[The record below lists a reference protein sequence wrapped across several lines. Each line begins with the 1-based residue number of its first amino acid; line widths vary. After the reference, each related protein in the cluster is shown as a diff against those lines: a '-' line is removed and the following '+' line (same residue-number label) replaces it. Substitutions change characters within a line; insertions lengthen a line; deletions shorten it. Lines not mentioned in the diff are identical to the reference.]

1 MYVYIFAELL
11 LIVMALIS
19 QRVTN
24 KQRNAFLFICCFVWA
39 LIFGLR
45 GYNVGNDTPA
55 YAGFFSCKNVWSGY
69 GTYKDPE
76 QSIEWGYVALNRI
89 LSIFSDS
96 ATFLFLVHGFL
107 LFFVIYHLY
116 KNKENSVMSL
126 LWLMCFSSMLT
137 VMMVALRQSFS
148 VCFVLLSILM
158 FSQLQKGQKLRSCLS
173 NKYFW
178 LGVLFFVFSISIHRS
193 SILFFPLL
201 IIIGFVKFNKISIY
215 IALSSALVIAL
226 LFSEVLSEV
235 FDMGIMM
242 IGEVDDEKISLLAD
256 RYKDYMDNPAASL
269 ANILSTSIPVF
280 MTTHLSKDEEVNSL
294 SFKCL
299 IVGIVVYL
307 LFSSSPIISRYVLVF
322 IILGY
327 SVVIPRAVNKN
338 PRIFLFYFAVTA
350 YYLWRAFVRFGDDL
364 DSLNNTYILYKF
376 FWE

>member
-11 LIVMALIS
+11 LIVLALIS
-19 QRVTN
+19 QRSTN
-24 KQRNAFLFICCFVWA
+24 KQRNAFLFIGCFIWA

-45 GYNVGNDTPA
+45 GYDVGNDTPA

-76 QSIEWGYVALNRI
+76 QSIEWGYIALNRF
-89 LSIFSDS
+89 LSVFSDS
-96 ATFLFLVHGFL
+96 PTFYFLVHGFL
-107 LFFVIYHLY
+107 LFFVIYYLY
-116 KNKENSVMSL
+116 RNKTNSVMSL

-158 FSQLQKGQKLRSCLS
+158 FSQLQKGQKLRSYLS
-173 NKYFW
+173 YKYFW
-178 LGVLFFVFSISIHRS
+178 LGLIFFVFSISIHRS
-193 SILFFPLL
+193 SILFFPIL
-201 IIIGFVKFNKISIY
+201 IIIGFVKFNRISVY

-235 FDMGIMM
+235 FDMGILM

-269 ANILSTSIPVF
+269 ANILSTSIPVIL
-280 MTTHLSKDEEVNSL
+280 TTYLSKDEEVNSL

-299 IVGIVVYL
+299 VVGIVVYL

-338 PRIFLFYFAVTA
+338 PLVFLFYFVITA
-350 YYLWRAFVRFGDDL
+350 YYLWRAIVRFDDDL

>member
-19 QRVTN
+19 QRATN
-24 KQRNAFLFICCFVWA
+24 KQRNAFLFIGCFIWA

-89 LSIFSDS
+89 LSLFSDS

-107 LFFVIYHLY
+107 LFFIIYHLY
-116 KNKENSVMSL
+116 KNKANSVMSL

-158 FSQLQKGQKLRSCLS
+158 FSQLQKGQKLRSSLS

-178 LGVLFFVFSISIHRS
+178 LGLIFFVFSISIHRS

-201 IIIGFVKFNKISIY
+201 IIISFVKFNKISVY

-269 ANILSTSIPVF
+269 ANILSTSIPIF
-280 MTTHLSKDEEVNSL
+280 LTTYLSKNEEVNSL

-327 SVVIPRAVNKN
+327 SVVIPRTVNKR
-338 PRIFLFYFAVTA
+338 PLAFLFYFAVTA
-350 YYLWRAFVRFGDDL
+350 YYLWRAIVRFGDDL

>member
-19 QRVTN
+19 QRATN
-24 KQRNAFLFICCFVWA
+24 KQRNAFLFIGCFIWA

-45 GYNVGNDTPA
+45 GYDVGNDTPA
-55 YAGFFSCKNVWSGY
+55 YAGFFSCKNVYSGY
-69 GTYKDPE
+69 GTYEDPE
-76 QSIEWGYVALNRI
+76 QSIEMGYITLNRF
-89 LSIFSDS
+89 LSLFSDS
-96 ATFLFLVHGFL
+96 ATFFFLVHGFL
-107 LFFVIYHLY
+107 LFFIIYHLY
-116 KNKENSVMSL
+116 KNKANSVMSL

-158 FSQLQKGQKLRSCLS
+158 FSQLQKGQKLRSYLS

-178 LGVLFFVFSISIHRS
+178 LGLIFFVFSISIHRS

-201 IIIGFVKFNKISIY
+201 IIISFVKFNKISVY

-269 ANILSTSIPVF
+269 ANILSTAIPIF
-280 MTTHLSKDEEVNSL
+280 LTTYLSKNEEVNSL

-299 IVGIVVYL
+299 IVGTVVYL

-327 SVVIPRAVNKN
+327 SVVIPRTVNKS
-338 PRIFLFYFAVTA
+338 PLAFLFYFAVTA
-350 YYLWRAFVRFGDDL
+350 YYLWRAIVRFGDDL

>member
-11 LIVMALIS
+11 LIVLALIS
-19 QRVTN
+19 QKATN

-45 GYNVGNDTPA
+45 GYKVGNDTPA

-116 KNKENSVMSL
+116 KDKANSVMSL
-126 LWLMCFSSMLT
+126 LWLMCFGSMLT

-158 FSQLQKGQKLRSCLS
+158 FSQLQKEKKIRIYLS
-173 NKYFW
+173 DKYFW

-193 SILFFPLL
+193 SILFFPIL
-201 IIIGFVKFNKISIY
+201 IVIGFIKFNKISVY
-215 IALSSALVIAL
+215 IALSSALVMAL

-235 FDMGIMM
+235 FDMGLLM
-242 IGEVDDEKISLLAD
+242 IGDLDDEKISLLAD

-269 ANILSTSIPVF
+269 ANILSTSVPIF
-280 MTTHLSKDEEVNSL
+280 LTTYLSKDEEINSL
-294 SFKCL
+294 SFKSN
-299 IVGIVVYL
+299 
-307 LFSSSPIISRYVLVF
+307 SSQ
-322 IILGY
+322 
-327 SVVIPRAVNKN
+327 
-338 PRIFLFYFAVTA
+338 
-350 YYLWRAFVRFGDDL
+350 
-364 DSLNNTYILYKF
+364 
-376 FWE
+376 

>member
-1 MYVYIFAELL
+1 MYVYVFAELL

-19 QRVTN
+19 QRATN
-24 KQRNAFLFICCFVWA
+24 KQRNAFLFIGCFIWA

-89 LSIFSDS
+89 LSLFSDS

-107 LFFVIYHLY
+107 LFFIIYHLY
-116 KNKENSVMSL
+116 KNKANSVMSL

-158 FSQLQKGQKLRSCLS
+158 FSQLQKGQKLRSSLS

-178 LGVLFFVFSISIHRS
+178 LGLIFFVFSISIHRS

-201 IIIGFVKFNKISIY
+201 IIISFVKFNKISVY

-269 ANILSTSIPVF
+269 ANILSTSIPIF
-280 MTTHLSKDEEVNSL
+280 LTTYLSKNEEVNSL

-327 SVVIPRAVNKN
+327 SVVIPRTVNKR
-338 PRIFLFYFAVTA
+338 PLAFLFYFAVTA
-350 YYLWRAFVRFGDDL
+350 YYLWRAIVRFGDDL